1 MSVLNKEVSLLYKV
15 GEKIV
20 YPMHGAGIITSFE
33 EKEVLGS
40 MQKYYV
46 LEISGIDATH
56 LVPVATADAIGVRPV
71 IKKDAVDKIYKLL
84 SNYKEE
90 DTSNWNKRYR
100 ENLRKMKT
108 GVLEEVAKVVSSL
121 SVRETEKPLSTSEKK
136 MLNNATNI
144 LVSELSLA
152 TDETDEK
159 IHNKIKELLSL

>member
-71 IKKDAVDKIYKLL
+71 IKKEAVDEIYKLL
-84 SNYKEE
+84 SNYTEE

-144 LVSELSLA
+144 LESELSLA

-159 IHNKIKELLSL
+159 IHNKIKEILSL

>member
-1 MSVLNKEVSLLYKV
+1 MYKV

-33 EKEVLGS
+33 EKEILGS

-46 LEISGIDATH
+46 LEIPGIDTAH
-56 LVPVATADAIGVRPV
+56 LVPVATADTIGVRPV
-71 IKKDAVDKIYKLL
+71 IKKDAVEKIYELL
-84 SNYKEE
+84 SHYTEE

-108 GVLEEVAKVVSSL
+108 GILDEVAKVVSSL